1 MNFINESVAGTHPL
15 SSFNWIINDSLIS
28 SSENFSHTFS
38 YPGLFDVS
46 MIAFDQVGFSDT
58 SVYQSLVQIDTL
70 YGDIDW
76 DAEVTDNDASLVLSH
91 ITGDELLS
99 PLQQATGDASNSASL
114 SAFDASLMLQFIS
127 GNLDGIPIDNS
138 DSFIANGDLHNPEIL
153 GEVGEIVTIP
163 ISIENSN
170 NLYSFSISFTY
181 NNVQLESGSVYLGT
195 ISDYGFLV
203 ESSVS
208 DSGSIIVS
216 GASPT
221 SIDGDLDLFTMY
233 FIPTE
238 FENGQLE
245 IECNQIMLNEV
256 TQEQSFSILINNQL
270 QIGNQ
275 VTPNRINLENNFPN
289 PFNNNT
295 LISFYGEID
304 NDVYLY
310 INDIRGRLVK
320 VLIDNKKLKGMQTIF
335 WNGTN
340 DLGIKVQSG
349 IYFYTL
355 ETEGFK
361 ETKKMLLLK

>member
-1 MNFINESVAGTHPL
+1 
-15 SSFNWIINDSLIS
+15 
-28 SSENFSHTFS
+28 
-38 YPGLFDVS
+38 
-46 MIAFDQVGFSDT
+46 
-58 SVYQSLVQIDTL
+58 
-70 YGDIDW
+70 
-76 DAEVTDNDASLVLSH
+76 
-91 ITGDELLS
+91 
-99 PLQQATGDASNSASL
+99 
-114 SAFDASLMLQFIS
+114 
-127 GNLDGIPIDNS
+127 
-138 DSFIANGDLHNPEIL
+138 
-153 GEVGEIVTIP
+153 
-163 ISIENSN
+163 
-170 NLYSFSISFTY
+170 
-181 NNVQLESGSVYLGT
+181 
-195 ISDYGFLV
+195 
-203 ESSVS
+203 
-208 DSGSIIVS
+208 
-216 GASPT
+216 
-221 SIDGDLDLFTMY
+221 MY

>member
-1 MNFINESVAGTHPL
+1 M
-15 SSFNWIINDSLIS
+15 
-28 SSENFSHTFS
+28 
-38 YPGLFDVS
+38 
-46 MIAFDQVGFSDT
+46 
-58 SVYQSLVQIDTL
+58 
-70 YGDIDW
+70 
-76 DAEVTDNDASLVLSH
+76 
-91 ITGDELLS
+91 
-99 PLQQATGDASNSASL
+99 
-114 SAFDASLMLQFIS
+114 
-127 GNLDGIPIDNS
+127 
-138 DSFIANGDLHNPEIL
+138 
-153 GEVGEIVTIP
+153 
-163 ISIENSN
+163 
-170 NLYSFSISFTY
+170 
-181 NNVQLESGSVYLGT
+181 
-195 ISDYGFLV
+195 V

-310 INDIRGRLVK
+310 INDI
-320 VLIDNKKLKGMQTIF
+320 KG
-335 WNGTN
+335 
-340 DLGIKVQSG
+340 D
-349 IYFYTL
+349 
-355 ETEGFK
+355 
-361 ETKKMLLLK
+361 